1 MNFSCIGNDHK
12 SVGINIIYQ
21 LFQLHN
27 FLFVYHT
34 EDDRLLLTGIHP
46 LATDS
51 CRSAIQVFHN
61 DSGNLIRLLRDDK
74 CLFGKLQ
81 TFDQTVGYFCYQIN
95 RNDGIQ
101 ARWIPNT
108 YIPTIT
114 ISPSINCMICAME

>member
-46 LATDS
+46 LATDP

-101 ARWIPNT
+101 GPLDTRT
-108 YIPTIT
+108 HTFLR
-114 ISPSINCMICAME
+114 SQ